1 MTIILNVIMK
11 YNQLYVPNLNRPER
25 PAGKKDG
32 HHHHH
37 HHHHRHGHSVPSLAS
52 RRRPGSEI
60 SMKLPLHRVPTE
72 QDEAR
77 MLSGVDLDDMT
88 SELSDQSLPGVGP
101 GRGFSPL
108 GRIGPQYP
116 LLIVKGDK
124 KGQRSEKLYLEA
136 VWKELVRVGQK
147 FNYHNKVTNKQT
159 NKQKINL

>member
-1 MTIILNVIMK
+1 MTIIPNVIMK
-11 YNQLYVPNLNRPER
+11 CNQLYVPDLNRPER

-88 SELSDQSLPGVGP
+88 SELTDQSVPSVGLE
-101 GRGFSPL
+101 RGFCRL
-108 GRIGPQYP
+108 ERIGPQYP
-116 LLIVKGDK
+116 LLIKRATKRGKEVKSFTLR
-124 KGQRSEKLYLEA
+124 QS
-136 VWKELVRVGQK
+136 
-147 FNYHNKVTNKQT
+147 
-159 NKQKINL
+159 